1 MFYAKTLKT
10 ADNTGYVLPLPAG
23 GCSRLAVGAD
33 SGECWIEFLVNQP
46 TAPET
51 PTNALITSVAGVGG
65 AKPAIKLT
73 ANTSRILDL
82 SSGYGEDNTGLRFT
96 HYRVWAVSAGFVE
109 VLGA

>member
-23 GCSRLAVGAD
+23 GCSRLAIGAD

-51 PTNALITSVAGVGG
+51 PTNTLITSVAGVAD
-65 AKPAIKLT
+65 AKSTIKLT
-73 ANTSRILDL
+73 AGTSRVLDL

-96 HYRVWAVSAGFVE
+96 HYRVWAVTAGFVE
-109 VLGA
+109 ALGA